1 MGCDIHMYIEYIDK
15 SRKDE
20 AVKEGRKPY
29 WFNFGDSFNPGRN
42 YIMFAI
48 LAGVRGHYKDSF
60 EPKGKI
66 PMDEMGWASR
76 DDAYIYIS
84 KEPIQGDY
92 SVNEIHAL
100 LWEKRGHEVIRINGK
115 PTWVENPDIHSY
127 SWMNIEELE
136 KTFEIYKVRA
146 SEEWGEEIKVPI
158 EYQALLAAMK
168 TLEDDGENEVRVVF
182 WFDN

>member
-15 SRKDE
+15 NRKDE

-29 WFNFGDSFNPGRN
+29 WFNFGDMFNPGRN

-84 KEPIQGDY
+84 KEPIDGEY
-92 SVNEIHAL
+92 SVNEEKAL
-100 LWEKRGHEVIRINGK
+100 SLEKLGYEVIRRDGK
-115 PTWVENPDIHSY
+115 PIRVQKSNVHTH
-127 SWMNIEELE
+127 SWMSTEELE
-136 KTFEIYKVRA
+136 SAFEIYKVHA
-146 SEEWGEEIKVPI
+146 SEEWGEEISVPI

-168 TLEDDGENEVRVVF
+168 TLEADGENEVRVVF